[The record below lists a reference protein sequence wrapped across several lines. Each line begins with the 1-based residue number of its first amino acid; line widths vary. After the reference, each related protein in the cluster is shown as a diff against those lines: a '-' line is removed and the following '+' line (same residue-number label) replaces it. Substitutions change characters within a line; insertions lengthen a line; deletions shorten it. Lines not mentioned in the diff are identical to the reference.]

1 MALFVRPFLSP
12 PASAMHSHFAVML
25 RAVVA
30 LSIAAPMGAQQD
42 SIDTSAPHSGNGHV
56 VILIDSL
63 DRAAFANVSE
73 LLQARVPGLVVSRT
87 GDGATRW
94 FMRGPASVWETFP
107 LVLVDDVRIG
117 VAGSG
122 MRDLGT
128 RPPLLDELDLEDV
141 ERIEVMSGPA
151 TAIRYGAG
159 AGNGVIRIMTFAPRA
174 QATSFRL
181 ATSATRLDENVMYPT
196 NANRPGVDSA
206 GGAVPRCTLQLE
218 ANDLCTP
225 SGPIR
230 RLNALESDSPFEA
243 AFGTRMAATVASGH
257 DRLAWRG
264 GATFDHQRSTAGTL
278 GRQRVHVRGATA
290 IRITRTADVIAR
302 ANWMRGAA
310 DLPVSAPL
318 NRSILT
324 QGLLARADTAWPGFV
339 QPARSPY
346 DATRYGA
353 SADGGWRPRDWL
365 DVRLTSG
372 IQRLVDEN
380 DLEYGVTSG
389 FFGRLDV
396 DMRGERRRRDANARL
411 DAVARYGIRA
421 LDHESV
427 VTIEYAASRHEEEVS
442 EYRMA
447 SGDTVGWRIFWIN
460 GRTAIAGVGLVQ
472 RVRLGW
478 NLELVGGMRLDQ
490 VRLGDQRWDVPPSP
504 HLAISWETRP
514 SVLAALSTLRIRAAL
529 GDIANVPQTLHLS
542 GVIFPVPPG
551 GSAAERPEA
560 AVTRERELG
569 TDATLLDDRL
579 ILSFTW
585 YKKRTSNV
593 VAPLL
598 GPQPSQPYF
607 DLIEVLNRGIEAS
620 VRARLLHT
628 ARLTWDARAWY
639 AYNHNEVTRG
649 GRGILEF
656 SEPFSTP
663 VAGTQWVAS
672 GQPLGALR
680 SQPIVAVRDLDGDG
694 LIDNACYDD
703 PSCEVVVS
711 RQNEFRPAHPPTTAS
726 LATSLRLGA
735 LTVSALIDHRS
746 GHVMDNVTMRARCFR
761 ECEGLYDPATSLR
774 NQAETFLASSFS
786 TGTSVLNAGYTKLRE
801 ISLRVDGPA
810 QWARALGGSRLA
822 ITLAGRNIATWTEY
836 RGLDP
841 ETTSSPWIPLASID
855 DAATPLPRALIVRVE
870 LSGRQ

>member
-1 MALFVRPFLSP
+1 
-12 PASAMHSHFAVML
+12 MH
-25 RAVVA
+25 
-30 LSIAAPMGAQQD
+30 AQQD
-42 SIDTSAPHSGNGHV
+42 SISALPQDWAGERL
-56 VILIDSL
+56 VITLDSL

-73 LLQARVPGLVVSRT
+73 LLQARVPGLAIART
-87 GDGATRW
+87 GDGAMRW

-117 VAGSG
+117 MAGSG

-128 RPPLLDELDLEDV
+128 RPPLLDELDLEDI

-151 TAIRYGAG
+151 TAIGYGAG
-159 AGNGVIRIMTFAPRA
+159 AGNGVIRIMTFAPRP
-174 QATSFRL
+174 QATSFRI
-181 ATSATRLDENVMYPT
+181 ATSATRLDENVVYPT

-206 GGAVPRCTLQLE
+206 GGAVPRCSLQLE
-218 ANDLCTP
+218 ANELCTP

-230 RLNALESDSPFEA
+230 RLNALENDSPFEA
-243 AFGTRMAATVASGH
+243 AFGARVAATVASGH

-278 GRQRVHVRGATA
+278 AGRRMHVHGATA
-290 IRITRTADVIAR
+290 LRITQTADVTVR
-302 ANWMRGAA
+302 ANWMRGSA
-310 DLPVSAPL
+310 DLPASGLL
-318 NRSILT
+318 NRSLLS

-339 QPARSPY
+339 PPPRSPY

-353 SADGGWRPRDWL
+353 SADGGWRPRSWL

-372 IQRLVDEN
+372 IHRLVDDN
-380 DLEYGVTSG
+380 DLEYGVPSG
-389 FFGRLDV
+389 FFGPLDV

-411 DAVARYGIRA
+411 DAVARYA
-421 LDHESV
+421 LGPHDHQTAV
-427 VTIEYAASRHEEEVS
+427 RIEYAASRYEEEAS
-442 EYRMA
+442 EYLMA
-447 SGDTVGWRIFWIN
+447 DGDTVGWRVFWIN
-460 GRTAIAGVGLVQ
+460 RRTALAGVGLVQ
-472 RVRLGW
+472 RVRLGR
-478 NLELVGGMRLDQ
+478 NVELVGGLRFDQ
-490 VRLGDQRWDVPPSP
+490 VRLTDVRWDVPPSP
-504 HLAISWETRP
+504 HLAISWQTRP
-514 SVLAALSTLRIRAAL
+514 SILNALSTLRVRAAL
-529 GDIANVPQTLHLS
+529 GDIANVPQTTRLS
-542 GVIFPVPPG
+542 GLLIALPPG
-551 GSAAERPEA
+551 GSAPERPKAE
-560 AVTRERELG
+560 VTRERELG

-579 ILSFTW
+579 TLSFTW

-593 VAPLL
+593 VAVLA
-598 GPQPSQPYF
+598 GSQPSQPYF
-607 DLIEVLNRGIEAS
+607 DRIEVLNRGIEAS

-663 VAGTQWVAS
+663 IAGTQWVAS
-672 GQPLGALR
+672 GQPLGSLR

-694 LIDNACYDD
+694 LIDNACYDG

-726 LATSLRLGA
+726 LATSLQLGA

-746 GHVMDNVTMRARCFR
+746 GHVMDNVTMRSRCFR
-761 ECEGLYDPATSLR
+761 ECEGLYDPTTSLR

-855 DAATPLPRALIVRVE
+855 DAATPLPRALIVRVA